1 MGYNLKTIELFL
13 QFTLEL
19 GISTPFRCEFER
31 EVLFDLRGPA
41 ELKLKPAIFRLLEY
55 QYKRNLLT
63 CLPSHWFFFLSACF
77 VSSNFNVNHSDFYI
91 VWNFH
96 CHVVSVQIIFWVWD
110 IVYEIT
116 LMCINVKSKKNNWK
130 RSFRIPKITE
140 TLVVGS

>member
-55 QYKRNLLT
+55 QYKTEFVNLFTEPLIFFSCPLVLCQVTSMLIILT
-63 CLPSHWFFFLSACF
+63 FISSGIFTVTWCLCKLSSGF
-77 VSSNFNVNHSDFYI
+77 
-91 VWNFH
+91 
-96 CHVVSVQIIFWVWD
+96 
-110 IVYEIT
+110 EI
-116 LMCINVKSKKNNWK
+116 
-130 RSFRIPKITE
+130 
-140 TLVVGS
+140 